1 MDAISPREIRL
12 VEIIPLLNDKLIV
25 VRELWVTVHTHTHTS
40 PAQKVCHLENAFEFF
55 PVFVFFF
62 FFFFFFFFL
71 IAFPFS
77 SFVV

>member
-25 VRELWVTVHTHTHTS
+25 VRELWVTVHTHTS

-62 FFFFFFFFL
+62 FFFL